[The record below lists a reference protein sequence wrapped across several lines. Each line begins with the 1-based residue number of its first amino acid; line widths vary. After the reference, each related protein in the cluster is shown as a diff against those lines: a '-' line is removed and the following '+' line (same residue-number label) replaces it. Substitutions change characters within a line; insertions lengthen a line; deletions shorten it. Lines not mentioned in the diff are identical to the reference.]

1 MNPEP
6 TGTRSRR
13 APVNQKRKVIMKKEN
28 VSRRNFLKTVG
39 VAGMGSVLT
48 ANQGIAQTNA
58 MVPAA
63 SPTVPL
69 RPFGKTGVK
78 VSMLSLG
85 GIFDITLNQLVLQR
99 ALDFGVTYWD
109 TATSYTNGNSEKGIG
124 MYFEKNPEARKKVF
138 LVTKA
143 GGSHTAEALNKMVDL
158 SLERMKT
165 DYIDMFFLHG
175 VGDGGDL
182 NDEVKAWAEK
192 AKASKKIRLVGFSSH
207 GNMEK
212 CLQAAAKTG
221 WVDGIMLKYDFR
233 LMHTDEMKA
242 AMDACEKAGI
252 GLTAMKT
259 QSRQSFN
266 LENEADLKLGG
277 HFVKSGYT
285 EHQARLKAVWENPQI
300 ASICSQMPNVTIL
313 AANVAAALDKTKL
326 TSADHSALRLYA
338 QETCSG
344 YCAGCAHLCES
355 ALGHGVPV
363 VDVMRSLMYY
373 HGYDDVRLARETF
386 AGIPEHV
393 RQKLAVLDYS
403 AAERVCPNGLPIS
416 RLMSEAGAVLG

>member
-1 MNPEP
+1 
-6 TGTRSRR
+6 
-13 APVNQKRKVIMKKEN
+13 MKKEN

-39 VAGMGSVLT
+39 VAGMGSVL
-48 ANQGIAQTNA
+48 AAKQGIAQTTA
-58 MVPAA
+58 APSAAPPA
-63 SPTVPL
+63 VPL

-78 VSMLSLG
+78 VSMLALG

-109 TATSYTNGNSEKGIG
+109 TASVYTNGNSEKGIG
-124 MYFEKNPEARKKVF
+124 MYFEKNPHARKNIF
-138 LVTKA
+138 LVTK
-143 GGSHTAEALNKMVDL
+143 GSGARTSEGLNKSVEL

-175 VGDGGDL
+175 IGDGAEL
-182 NDEVKAWAEK
+182 TDEVKAWAEK
-192 AKASKKIRLVGFSSH
+192 AKATKKIRYVGFSTH
-207 GNMEK
+207 GNMER
-212 CLQAAAKTG
+212 CLQAAAKVG

-233 LMHTDEMKA
+233 LMHTDAMKA
-242 AMDACEKAGI
+242 AVDACDKAGI

-277 HFVKSGYT
+277 HFVKSGFT
-285 EHQARLKAVWENPQI
+285 DHQARLKAVWENPQI

-313 AANVAAALDKTKL
+313 GANVAAALDKTKL

-338 QETCSG
+338 QETRSG
-344 YCAGCAHLCES
+344 HCAGCAHLCES
-355 ALGHGVPV
+355 ALGHSVPV

-386 AGIPEHV
+386 AGIPGNCT
-393 RQKLAVLDYS
+393 
-403 AAERVCPNGLPIS
+403 AADGDARLFGRGRPLSEWPADLTPGS
-416 RLMSEAGAVLG
+416 RSPRSTRITRPDWKVALNI

>member
-1 MNPEP
+1 
-6 TGTRSRR
+6 
-13 APVNQKRKVIMKKEN
+13 MKKDN

-39 VAGMGSVLT
+39 VAGMGSAFAT
-48 ANQGIAQTNA
+48 NQGIAQTA
-58 MVPAA
+58 TA
-63 SPTVPL
+63 SPEAQLNVPL

-78 VSMLSLG
+78 VSMLALG

-109 TATSYTNGNSEKGIG
+109 TATSYTNGNSEKGVG
-124 MYFEKNPEARKKVF
+124 MYFEKNPDARKKIF

-143 GGSHTAEALNKMVDL
+143 GGSHAPEALNKMVDL

-175 VGDGGDL
+175 IGNGAEL
-182 NDEVKAWAEK
+182 TDEVKAWAEK
-192 AKASKKIRLVGFSSH
+192 AKASKKIRFVGFSSH
-207 GNMEK
+207 GNMES
-212 CLQAAAKTG
+212 CLQAAAKVG

-233 LMHTDEMKA
+233 LMHTDAMKA

-259 QSRQSFN
+259 QSRQPFN
-266 LENEADLKLGG
+266 LDNEADLKLGG
-277 HFVKSGYT
+277 HFVKSGFTDY
-285 EHQARLKAVWENPQI
+285 QARLKAVWENPQI
-300 ASICSQMPNVTIL
+300 ATICSQMANVTIL
-313 AANVAAALDKTKL
+313 TANVAAALDKAKL

-338 QETCSG
+338 QESCSG

-355 ALGHGVPV
+355 ALGHRVPI

-373 HGYDDVRLARETF
+373 HGYDDARLARETF
-386 AGIPEHV
+386 AGVPENIR
-393 RQKLAVLDYS
+393 RQLAALDYS
-403 AAERVCPNGLPIS
+403 VAERVCPNGLPIS
-416 RLMSEAGAVLG
+416 RLMREAGQVLG

>member
-1 MNPEP
+1 
-6 TGTRSRR
+6 
-13 APVNQKRKVIMKKEN
+13 MKNEN
-28 VSRRNFLKTVG
+28 VSRRNFLKTVS

-48 ANQGIAQTNA
+48 VNQSTAQT
-58 MVPAA
+58 PADA
-63 SPTVPL
+63 PVSTPTVPL
-69 RPFGKTGVK
+69 RPFGKSGVK
-78 VSMLSLG
+78 VPMLALG
-85 GIFDITLNQLVLQR
+85 GIFDITANQLVLQR
-99 ALDFGVTYWD
+99 AIDFGVTYWD

-124 MYFEKNPEARKKVF
+124 MYLEKNPEARKKVF

-143 GGSHTAEALNKMVDL
+143 GGSHAPENLNKMVNL

-175 VGDGGDL
+175 IGDGADL
-182 NDEVKAWAEK
+182 TDEVKAWAEK
-192 AKASKKIRLVGFSSH
+192 AKAAKKIRFVGFSSH
-207 GNMEK
+207 GNMERT
-212 CLQAAAKTG
+212 LQAAAKAG

-233 LMHTDEMKA
+233 LMHADAMKA
-242 AMDACEKAGI
+242 AVDACEKAGI

-277 HFVKSGYT
+277 HFVKSGFT

-300 ASICSQMPNVTIL
+300 ATICSQMPNVTIL

-326 TSADHSALRLYA
+326 TSADHTALKLYA

-363 VDVMRSLMYY
+363 ADVLRSLMYY
-373 HGYDDVRLARETF
+373 HSYDDVRLARETF
-386 AGIPEHV
+386 AGIPANV
-393 RQKLAVLDYS
+393 RQQLATLDY
-403 AAERVCPNGLPIS
+403 ATAEHSCPNGLPIS
-416 RLMSEAGAVLG
+416 RLMREAGEILG

>member
-1 MNPEP
+1 
-6 TGTRSRR
+6 
-13 APVNQKRKVIMKKEN
+13 MKEAN

-39 VAGMGSVLT
+39 VAGVGSALAGNQAIGQT
-48 ANQGIAQTNA
+48 AA
-58 MVPAA
+58 VP
-63 SPTVPL
+63 PTAPPSVPL

-78 VSMLSLG
+78 VSMLALG

-124 MYFEKNPEARKKVF
+124 MYFEKNPEARKKIF

-143 GGSHTAEALNKMVDL
+143 GGSHAPEALNKMVDL

-175 VGDGGDL
+175 VGDGAEL
-182 NDEVKAWAEK
+182 TDEVKAWAEK
-192 AKASKKIRLVGFSSH
+192 AKAAKKIRFVGFSSH
-207 GNMEK
+207 GNMERT
-212 CLQAAAKTG
+212 LQAAAKVG
-221 WVDGIMLKYDFR
+221 WVDGLMLKYDFR
-233 LMHTDEMKA
+233 LMHTDAMKA
-242 AMDACEKAGI
+242 AVDACEKAGI

-259 QSRQSFN
+259 QSKESFN
-266 LENEADLKLGG
+266 LESEADLKLGG
-277 HFVKSGYT
+277 HFVKSGFT

-300 ASICSQMPNVTIL
+300 AAICSQMPNVTYL

-326 TSADHSALRLYA
+326 TSADHAALRLYA

-344 YCAGCAHLCES
+344 YCAGCAYLCES
-355 ALGHGVPV
+355 ALGRGVPV

-386 AGIPEHV
+386 TGIPENV
-393 RQKLAVLDYS
+393 RRQLATLDYS

-416 RLMSEAGAVLG
+416 RLMRQAGQILG

>member
-1 MNPEP
+1 
-6 TGTRSRR
+6 
-13 APVNQKRKVIMKKEN
+13 MKNEN

-39 VAGMGSVLT
+39 VAGMGSLL
-48 ANQGIAQTNA
+48 AAKQGIAQGTA
-58 MVPAA
+58 VAPQAPP
-63 SPTVPL
+63 SVPL

-78 VSMLSLG
+78 VSMLALG
-85 GIFDITLNQLVLQR
+85 GIFDISLNQLVLQR

-124 MYFEKNPEARKKVF
+124 MFFEKNPDARKKVF

-143 GGSHTAEALNKMVDL
+143 GGSHPPEALNKMLEL
-158 SLERMKT
+158 SLQRMKT

-175 VGDGGDL
+175 VGDGAAL
-182 NDEVKAWAEK
+182 TDEVKAWAEK
-192 AKASKKIRLVGFSSH
+192 AKAAKKIRFVGFSSH
-207 GNMEK
+207 GNMER
-212 CLQAAAKTG
+212 CLQAAAEAG

-233 LMHTDEMKA
+233 LMHTDAMKA
-242 AMDACEKAGI
+242 AVDVCEKAGI

-300 ASICSQMPNVTIL
+300 ASICSQMANLTIL
-313 AANVAAALDKTKL
+313 TANVAAALDKTKL

-338 QETCSG
+338 RETCSG

-355 ALGHGVPV
+355 ALGHSVPV

-386 AGIPEHV
+386 GLIPENV
-393 RQKLAVLDYS
+393 RRQLAMLDYTS
-403 AAERVCPNGLPIS
+403 AERVCPNGLPIS
-416 RLMSEAGAVLG
+416 RLMREAGKVLG

>member
-1 MNPEP
+1 
-6 TGTRSRR
+6 
-13 APVNQKRKVIMKKEN
+13 MKKQN

-39 VAGMGSVLT
+39 VAGVGSVLT
-48 ANQGIAQTNA
+48 AKQGIAQTE
-58 MVPAA
+58 PAA
-63 SPTVPL
+63 PAPPPTVPL

-85 GIFDITLNQLVLQR
+85 GIFDITANQLVLQR

-109 TATSYTNGNSEKGIG
+109 TANSYANGNSEKGIG
-124 MYFEKNPEARKKVF
+124 MYFEKNPDARKKIF

-143 GGSHTAEALNKMVDL
+143 GGSHSPEALNKMVDL

-165 DYIDMFFLHG
+165 DYIDLFFLHG

-182 NDEVKAWAEK
+182 TSEVKAWAEK
-192 AKASKKIRLVGFSSH
+192 TKAAKKIRFFGFSSH
-207 GNMEK
+207 GNMERT
-212 CLQAAAKTG
+212 LQAAAKAG

-242 AMDACEKAGI
+242 AVDACEKAGI
-252 GLTAMKT
+252 GLAAMKT
-259 QSRQSFN
+259 QSKQSFN

-277 HFVKSGYT
+277 HFVKSGFT

-300 ASICSQMPNVTIL
+300 STICSQMPNVTIL

-326 TSADHSALRLYA
+326 TSADHSAFRQYA

-373 HGYDDVRLARETF
+373 HGYNDVGLARETF
-386 AGIPEHV
+386 AGIPQRV
-393 RQKLAVLDYS
+393 RQELAGLDYTL
-403 AAERVCPNGLPIS
+403 AERVCPNRLPIA
-416 RLMSEAGAVLG
+416 RLMREASKTLA

>member
-1 MNPEP
+1 
-6 TGTRSRR
+6 
-13 APVNQKRKVIMKKEN
+13 MKEAN

-39 VAGMGSVLT
+39 VAGVGSAL
-48 ANQGIAQTNA
+48 AGNQAIGQ
-58 MVPAA
+58 PAA
-63 SPTVPL
+63 GAPAAVPSVPL

-78 VSMLSLG
+78 VSMLALG

-124 MYFEKNPEARKKVF
+124 MYFEKNPEARKKIF

-143 GGSHTAEALNKMVDL
+143 GGSHAPEALNKMVDL

-175 VGDGGDL
+175 VGDGAEL
-182 NDEVKAWAEK
+182 TDEVKAWAEK
-192 AKASKKIRLVGFSSH
+192 AKAAKKIRFVGFSSH
-207 GNMEK
+207 GNMERT
-212 CLQAAAKTG
+212 LQAAAKVG
-221 WVDGIMLKYDFR
+221 WVDGLMLKYDFR
-233 LMHTDEMKA
+233 LMHTDAMKA
-242 AMDACEKAGI
+242 AVDACEKAGI

-259 QSRQSFN
+259 QSKESFN
-266 LENEADLKLGG
+266 LESEADLKLGG
-277 HFVKSGYT
+277 HFVKSGFT

-300 ASICSQMPNVTIL
+300 AAICSQMPNVTYL

-326 TSADHSALRLYA
+326 TSADHAALRLYA

-355 ALGHGVPV
+355 ALGRGVPV

-386 AGIPEHV
+386 TGIPENV
-393 RQKLAVLDYS
+393 RRQLATLDYS

-416 RLMSEAGAVLG
+416 RLMRQAGQILG